1 MSNNNVEENQ
11 DVECHDG
18 NNLLKNKNR
27 MINKIK

>member
-18 NNLLKNKNR
+18 INLLKNKNR
-27 MINKIK
+27 IIDEIK